1 MITFFSFLSK
11 LQLFVQE
18 RLDSQVES
26 VGDEDIARAL
36 LAACKGAAEPV
47 LNTYD
52 QLLSSG
58 AILPSPNLRLR
69 VLRSVLVVL
78 REWAMSVFAKRMGT
92 SATGASLILGG
103 TFSAD
108 QTTVINQGIRDKI
121 TSAANRS
128 CSEVKILLVT
138 SSLIWDGRYSSF
150 KVKNNFLKLGLAK
163 TFVRAKHVYGRIGLG
178 FFGSGL
184 NI

>member
-1 MITFFSFLSK
+1 M
-11 LQLFVQE
+11 QE
-18 RLDSQVES
+18 RLDSGVES

-52 QLLSSG
+52 QLLSNG

-69 VLRSVLVVL
+69 LLRSVLVVL

-121 TSAANRS
+121 TSAANRLS
-128 CSEVKILLVT
+128 SIFFFFAIHFWVSLSVKCM
-138 SSLIWDGRYSSF
+138 F
-150 KVKNNFLKLGLAK
+150 PFLSKIK
-163 TFVRAKHVYGRIGLG
+163 
-178 FFGSGL
+178 
-184 NI
+184 